1 MIQKIEILIEFVQCC
16 EPRNNAKSCQFGFSL
31 LLLCSET
38 NINQIFLLV
47 SYNTCWPHN
56 WISSYVITSSV
67 VEAAEHNER
76 TLSSIRARITMKSA
90 KKLIIS
96 IWMKKY
102 CDEIRVVDVIP
113 RVCMSLYGGFA
124 ELRDQAGVFVVACY
138 HATVLGLTLFAPT
151 SNDRPSMRSNLFW
164 ILCLLIRVLSI
175 KARSIL
181 KRNLKFAYIW
191 LYDVFCG

>member
-16 EPRNNAKSCQFGFSL
+16 EPRNNAKSWQFGFSL
-31 LLLCSET
+31 LLLCSDT

-67 VEAAEHNER
+67 VEAAEYNER

-96 IWMKKY
+96 IWMKNIILRRNKGRWRY
-102 CDEIRVVDVIP
+102 SPSLYEFVWGICWVAWPGRGFRCGVLSRNCAGVDVI
-113 RVCMSLYGGFA
+113 RTHLQWSSVNAIKSVLNF
-124 ELRDQAGVFVVACY
+124 VF
-138 HATVLGLTLFAPT
+138 T
-151 SNDRPSMRSNLFW
+151 DK
-164 ILCLLIRVLSI
+164 SI
-175 KARSIL
+175 EHKSTE
-181 KRNLKFAYIW
+181 YIEEKS
-191 LYDVFCG
+191 